1 MIFEQAWSDLIK
13 AIDMPDDLNFMINE
27 IESINPFARRDGTT
41 AEFLAHADPAAV
53 MDVLDEDRW
62 NFGGSTYRGPSAIH
76 LNEATRDLYRDPG
89 IFSYP
94 ANVFARQARNR
105 SVPFSVFE
113 GDLVE
118 GGVIDRYLQMAED
131 QGRRAILGALSM
143 NPNTG
148 KIGMMTRL
156 PGIKRNITANLAGA
170 AVDRYGSLHDSLYS
184 VDGYNFMRNFGNQI
198 VGSDPEYK
206 VIDYDDP
213 MDYNN
218 KLLSAQGQGY
228 AFDTPLKLP
237 RMKRNAG
244 GSYVTDDQESTPY
257 DDREKDFDVTSSGKN
272 IFHYPPES
280 FPINYRLGVR
290 RVDEDAMP
298 LFQRDVIAGWPR

>member
-89 IFSYP
+89 IFRYP

-118 GGVIDRYLQMAED
+118 GGVIDRYLEMAED
-131 QGRRAILGALSM
+131 RGERAILGALSM

-156 PGIKRNITANLAGA
+156 RNQEKHYSKSC
-170 AVDRYGSLHDSLYS
+170 RGSS
-184 VDGYNFMRNFGNQI
+184 
-198 VGSDPEYK
+198 
-206 VIDYDDP
+206 
-213 MDYNN
+213 
-218 KLLSAQGQGY
+218 
-228 AFDTPLKLP
+228 
-237 RMKRNAG
+237 
-244 GSYVTDDQESTPY
+244 
-257 DDREKDFDVTSSGKN
+257 
-272 IFHYPPES
+272 
-280 FPINYRLGVR
+280 
-290 RVDEDAMP
+290 
-298 LFQRDVIAGWPR
+298 